1 LFPLLLVLS
10 GGHGAGLDALTDKS
24 GFFANYLLMAE
35 LKNTD
40 DALEYFLKRQVTYP
54 CHQGIT

>member
-1 LFPLLLVLS
+1 LSVLS

-40 DALEYFLKRQVTYP
+40 DALEYFLKRQVT
-54 CHQGIT
+54 